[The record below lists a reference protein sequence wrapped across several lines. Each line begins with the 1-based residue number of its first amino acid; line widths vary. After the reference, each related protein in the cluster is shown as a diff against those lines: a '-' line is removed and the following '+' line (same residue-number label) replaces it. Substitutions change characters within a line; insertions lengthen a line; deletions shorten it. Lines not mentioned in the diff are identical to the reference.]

1 MNTCRPDV
9 HLLIGTVG
17 SIFLR
22 KKVGMMG
29 YLKTRFEFENK
40 INNVQ
45 GLVLALLTV
54 TDSS

>member
-45 GLVLALLTV
+45 GLCNAY
-54 TDSS
+54 